1 MSEQALKIGYVVS
14 VSGAKIRGILAV
26 PNGAAQNGHGPG
38 HARLAQIGT
47 LIKIPMPNSVAFGL
61 VSALEVRDPSG
72 PPNGHDSRVIEIDLF
87 GESTS
92 GGIQPGA
99 KHAPAIDFQR
109 GISVYPSLGDEIH
122 GTTSAELA
130 QIYRRPTGAN
140 VRMGTLHQDHN
151 LPVYLL
157 TDELLGKHFAILG
170 SSGAGKSC
178 ALTVILR
185 AILAEYPG
193 GHVVLLDPHNEYGEA
208 FGDLAE
214 IIRPG
219 EVQLPFWLLNFEE
232 LSEILCSPD
241 PEARESEVGILKEA
255 VITAKRSFYG
265 EDEDTSYLTVDTP
278 APYRLTTLV
287 ETIDKAMGDFER
299 SEQSRP
305 YLRLKARIN
314 RLRTDNR
321 FAFMFAGI
329 SVQDSMIDIVA
340 RILRIPV
347 KDKPISIFDLSGVPS
362 EIVNVLVSLLC
373 RTIFDFA
380 LWSDRETAVPVLLA
394 CEEAHRYIARDPN
407 AGFGPTRRAISRIA
421 KEGRKYGVSLA
432 LVTQRPSELSQS
444 ILSQCST
451 LFALRMSNDQDQD
464 FVCRALPES
473 AAGMLSAL
481 PALRTQEAVVV
492 GEGVALPMRMR
503 FEDLKDNQRPMSATA
518 RFSTAWQ
525 REDAPDERFV
535 AETLERWRLQ
545 VR

>member
-1 MSEQALKIGYVVS
+1 MSERALKIGYVVS
-14 VSGAKIRGILAV
+14 VSGAKVRGILAV
-26 PNGAAQNGHGPG
+26 PNGAAENGHGPED
-38 HARLAQIGT
+38 ARLAQIGT
-47 LIKIPMPNSVAFGL
+47 LVKIPMPNSMAFGL

-92 GGIQPGA
+92 GGVQPGFGGA
-99 KHAPAIDFQR
+99 SAIDFQR

-140 VRMGTLHQDHN
+140 VCMGTLHQDRN

-157 TDELLGKHFAILG
+157 IDELLGKHFAILG

-185 AILAEYPG
+185 AILTEYPG

-208 FGDLAE
+208 FGDMAE

-314 RLRTDNR
+314 RLRVDKR

-347 KDKPISIFDLSGVPS
+347 EDKPISIFDLSGVPS
-362 EIVNVLVSLLC
+362 EIVDVLVSLLC

-394 CEEAHRYIARDPN
+394 CEEAHRYIPRDPD

-444 ILSQCST
+444 ILSQCSS

-473 AAGMLSAL
+473 AAGMLNAL

-492 GEGVALPMRMR
+492 GEGVALPMRVR
-503 FEDLKDNQRPMSATA
+503 FDYLKEDQRPMSTTA
-518 RFSTAWQ
+518 RFSSAWQ

-545 VR
+545 LR